1 MRGWGHGR
9 PWALRRG
16 WMRLALIVALVIALA
31 LAGRGED
38 HDTSNQ
44 PAPAAS
50 AMVTGPPETVFDW
63 SSQACAPGNIPDLPV
78 RAFRDYRGQVELI
91 LPHFNSWR
99 MLGPSLDGLHVTC
112 RVIMGSSLDPDPAHF
127 NQKAWVASLYT
138 RDGRHI
144 AALVHEEYHGTQGG
158 TCVPNEPTSCW
169 YNAITFARS
178 NDGGRSFQQPPPPA
192 QLVAAS
198 PYRYTPGVN
207 PTGVFSPSNIVR
219 DPVNGYYY
227 AMVVSRTPTGDS
239 GTCLMRT
246 ADPFKPSTWRAWG
259 GSGFTVRFVD
269 PYRTSGA
276 PGVCTPVA
284 KPEIASMHESL
295 TYNTYLQRF
304 VLVGL
309 ASALGRDGRVV
320 SGVYFSL
327 SSDLVHWTPRKLV
340 MRATPK
346 QRFRCGGPK
355 PTGYPSLLDPASPS
369 RTFSTTG
376 RRPYLYFTLFN
387 YAGCKL
393 GLDRDL
399 VRVPVEL
406 SR

>member
-1 MRGWGHGR
+1 
-9 PWALRRG
+9 
-16 WMRLALIVALVIALA
+16 MRLALIVALVIALA
-31 LAGRGED
+31 LARRGED
-38 HDTSNQ
+38 HDTSSQ

-50 AMVTGPPETVFDW
+50 GRVTGPPETVFDW
-63 SSQACAPGNIPDLPV
+63 SSQACAPDEAPDLPV
-78 RAFRDYRGQVELI
+78 RAFRDYRGQVEFI
-91 LPHFNSWR
+91 LPRFNSWR
-99 MLGPSLDGLHVTC
+99 LLGPDLDHLRDPCEV
-112 RVIMGSSLDPDPAHF
+112 VMGSSLDRNPADF
-127 NQKAWVASLYT
+127 NQKEWVASLYT

-144 AALVHEEYHGTQGG
+144 AALVHEEYHGTLRG

-169 YNAITFARS
+169 YNAITFAS
-178 NDGGRSFQQPPPPA
+178 SSDGGRSFQQPPPPA

-198 PYRYTPGVN
+198 PYRYKPGVN
-207 PTGVFSPSNIVR
+207 PTGVFGPSNIVH
-219 DPVNGYYY
+219 NGEDDLYY

-239 GTCLMRT
+239 GTCLIRT

-259 GSGFTVRFVD
+259 GSGFTMRFVD

-304 VLVGL
+304 LLVGL
-309 ASALGRDGRVV
+309 ASAPGPDGPLV

-327 SSDLVHWTPRKLV
+327 SSDLVHWTPRELL
-340 MRATPK
+340 MRATPV
-346 QRFRCGGPK
+346 QQLRCGGPK
-355 PTGYPSLLDPASPS
+355 PIAYPSLLDPASPS
-369 RTFSTTG
+369 RTFATTG

-387 YAGCKL
+387 HAGCKL